1 MGVLALRSPSYAR
14 SPLGRK
20 EGPFLTSRVLAG
32 RWCPSQISRPLT
44 GLFSAGY
51 KLAPYSGNWHKL
63 ALGSIMKMLQGLL
76 LFVVSAVLIVGSTLT
91 VIWSDAVGLGTAA
104 SNAKSVISAGT
115 MIVGTLG
122 LMLAGDKALMQQN
135 FWNWVRNSGAQSK
148 AMLTLANLVGIVFL
162 AWLTIAWFSLRE
174 VKVYSDQAVVLVDI
188 DDLLQ
193 PREIGLLSAGVER
206 DVLVGMGE
214 RRLGFRIV
222 GTETVSALEP
232 FIVPRRG
239 EAVAKLIFIN
249 TKGVRDVSDDVAP
262 AIRVDP
268 GFRSNTAGTRD
279 DCVD

>member
-1 MGVLALRSPSYAR
+1 
-14 SPLGRK
+14 
-20 EGPFLTSRVLAG
+20 
-32 RWCPSQISRPLT
+32 
-44 GLFSAGY
+44 
-51 KLAPYSGNWHKL
+51 
-63 ALGSIMKMLQGLL
+63 MKMLQGFL

-104 SNAKSVISAGT
+104 SNAKAVISTGT

-148 AMLTLANLVGIVFL
+148 AMLTLANLAGITFL
-162 AWLTIAWFSLRE
+162 AWLAIAWFSLRE

-239 EAVAKLIFIN
+239 EAVGKLIFIN
-249 TKGVRDVSDDVAP
+249 TKGIRDVSDDVAP
-262 AIRVDP
+262 AIRVGPD
-268 GFRSNTAGTRD
+268 FRSNAAGTCED
-279 DCVD
+279 GSD